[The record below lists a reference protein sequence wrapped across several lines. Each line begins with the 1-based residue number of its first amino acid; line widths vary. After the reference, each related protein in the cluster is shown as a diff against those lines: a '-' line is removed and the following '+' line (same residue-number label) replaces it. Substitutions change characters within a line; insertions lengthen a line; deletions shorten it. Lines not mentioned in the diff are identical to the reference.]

1 MLNMLDYIKKQ
12 KSVDT
17 KIIES
22 YKDGFNITY
31 ADNQIKK
38 VLVIAT
44 GSSLN
49 SVLAIKNFAE
59 NICDISIDVREPF
72 QFAEYERV
80 PKNIDLTL
88 AVTLNGTSLS
98 TVRAI
103 RKVKKNSNKP
113 IISVTSAIDS
123 PITKA
128 SDYVVDMLCGKE
140 EVRYSTMGVSAT
152 IITLIMLFIDMSE
165 LDKEKKNQLLADL
178 QIVVDEI
185 DTVIEDSIT
194 FYNMNKSELIELN
207 RSSVIGYGSNL
218 GTVKEAETKFTETV
232 KIPSQGFE
240 LEAYMHGPIFELK
253 KDYGIFIVQ
262 QDTDYYPYA
271 RGVQLENFVEEYC
284 DHVFNIKILSST
296 VGLMNSSKNLIIHN
310 NVGREEYTPIL
321 GIIPF
326 QIFAYFIT
334 LDKGI
339 DLSKPVFPDFRAKL
353 GSKIGEKD

>member
-1 MLNMLDYIKKQ
+1 MLDYIKKQ
-12 KSVDT
+12 RIVDT
-17 KIIES
+17 KIINS
-22 YKDGFNITY
+22 YMDGFNINY
-31 ADNQIKK
+31 ADNPPKK
-38 VLVIAT
+38 ILVIST
-44 GSSLN
+44 GSSFN
-49 SVLAIKNFAE
+49 SVLSIKNFAE

-80 PKNIDLTL
+80 PKDIDLTL

-103 RKVKKNSNKP
+103 RKVKRDNDKP
-113 IISVTSAIDS
+113 IISVTSDINS
-123 PITKA
+123 PITKE

-152 IITLIMLFIDMSE
+152 IVTLIMLLIDMSN
-165 LDKEKKNQLLADL
+165 LNKEKKNKLIVDL
-178 QIVVDEI
+178 QMLVNEI
-185 DTVIEDSIT
+185 DIVIDDSIT
-194 FYNMNKSELIELN
+194 FYKTNKSKLLGLN
-207 RSSVIGYGSNL
+207 RSSIIGYGSNL

-253 KDYGIFIVQ
+253 KNYGIFIVQ
-262 QDTDYYPYA
+262 QDTQEYSYA
-271 RGVQLENFVEEYC
+271 RGIQLEKFVEKYC
-284 DHVFNIKILSST
+284 DNVFNIKILSNTPDLKS
-296 VGLMNSSKNLIIHN
+296 SSKNLIIHN
-310 NVGREEYTPIL
+310 NIGREEYTPIL

-339 DLSKPVFPDFRAKL
+339 DLSKPVFPDFRSQL